1 MLAGSLVEE
10 FELEDEPWYDPRDLQ
25 QDLQLAAELGK
36 TLLDRNTELEE
47 SLQQMCTTNQEQMQ
61 EIEYLSKQVELLRQM
76 NEQHAKVY
84 EQLDATARDLE
95 DTNQRLVADSRAS
108 QQRVLSLTE
117 TIECLQANIDQLQSQ
132 VEELK
137 ASGRRQRDQS
147 ACDRKSPPS
156 LCLKELYDLRQ
167 HFVYDH
173 VFAERIA
180 ALPGERSPGAEER
193 EQLRAAAAA
202 LQAQLGA
209 ERQRRAAAE
218 EEAALVQAENG
229 ELERRLRAAAA
240 CAARARELEAE
251 VAELRRALRAAPPR
265 APRR

>member
-117 TIECLQANIDQLQSQ
+117 TIECLQANIAQPGGRGGQTGMSRLPFLNPEEGDRPAPSPLGWQSWPTRSPCR
-132 VEELK
+132 L
-137 ASGRRQRDQS
+137 RQR
-147 ACDRKSPPS
+147 CDSLRKRLPAAFHTNSIDVLAGNTLVLSPT
-156 LCLKELYDLRQ
+156 Y
-167 HFVYDH
+167 F
-173 VFAERIA
+173 
-180 ALPGERSPGAEER
+180 
-193 EQLRAAAAA
+193 
-202 LQAQLGA
+202 
-209 ERQRRAAAE
+209 
-218 EEAALVQAENG
+218 
-229 ELERRLRAAAA
+229 
-240 CAARARELEAE
+240 
-251 VAELRRALRAAPPR
+251 
-265 APRR
+265 